1 MKIVRRDGRGC
12 IAQQELVEFAR
23 LSDHTIEKYETNRHA
38 LYTCHRYTQC
48 HLSSGQECTK
58 HMCDTTAC

>member
-1 MKIVRRDGRGC
+1 MEEQNLQDINTLKKS
-12 IAQQELVEFAR
+12 VEQ
-23 LSDHTIEKYETNRHA
+23 NRHA

-58 HMCDTTAC
+58 HMYDTAAC